1 MGPMTTDLQ
10 KIRDYLQES
19 LGVSVR
25 PANWPSG
32 RLPLFLREAYA
43 FSQAEVMGQ
52 PCLFMV
58 DRGTGEPAPAM
69 VRKHMDQVRGKWD
82 GEIIYVRGQLAAYQ
96 RKRLIEQKVPFL
108 VPGNQMYLPMLG
120 IDLRE
125 HFRTLRTTP
134 PACGP
139 ATQAFVLHT
148 LLRGQE
154 GETFTPGDVAK
165 RLSYTKMTMSRT
177 FDELESHQIAEVSR
191 RGRERCLTFVAT
203 RRELWD
209 KARPFMRSPVKQRRH
224 IRWHGS
230 RRPGIVAGLSA
241 LAQYTLLAAPGNVV
255 IAMSSKDWKE
265 LPRRTVE
272 GHVDLDDPEAVAVE
286 IWSYNPQLLATD
298 DVVDRFSLFL
308 SLQDR
313 EDERVEQ
320 ALEQLLEA
328 VAW

>member
-1 MGPMTTDLQ
+1 
-10 KIRDYLQES
+10 
-19 LGVSVR
+19 
-25 PANWPSG
+25 
-32 RLPLFLREAYA
+32 LFLREAYT
-43 FSQAEVMGQ
+43 FSQADVLGQ

-58 DRGTGEPAPAM
+58 DRGTGDPAPAM

-108 VPGNQMYLPMLG
+108 VPGKQMYLPMLG

-125 HFRTLRTTP
+125 HFRTLRATP
-134 PACGP
+134 PAFGP
-139 ATQAFVLHT
+139 ATQVFVLHT
-148 LLRGQE
+148 LLRGQT
-154 GETFTPGDVAK
+154 GETFTPGDVAD
-165 RLSYTKMTMSRT
+165 RLGYTKMTMSRT
-177 FDELESHQIAEVSR
+177 FDELEGDQIAEVSR

-224 IRWHGS
+224 IRRHGG

-265 LPRRTVE
+265 LPRRMGD
-272 GHVDLDDPEAVAVE
+272 GHVDFDDPEAIAVE
-286 IWSYNPQLLATD
+286 IWSYNPQLLAKD
-298 DVVDRFSLFL
+298 DRVDRFSLYL

>member
-1 MGPMTTDLQ
+1 MTTDLQ
-10 KIRDYLQES
+10 KIRDYLHEA
-19 LGVSVR
+19 LGVTVR

-32 RLPLFLREAYA
+32 RLPLFLREGYA
-43 FSQAEVMGQ
+43 FSKADILGQ

-58 DRGTGEPAPAM
+58 DRGAGEPSPVI

-82 GEIIYVRGQLAAYQ
+82 GEIIYVRGQVAAYQ

-125 HFRTLRTTP
+125 HFRTLRETP
-134 PACGP
+134 PAFSP

-154 GETFTPGDVAK
+154 GETFTPGDVAE

-177 FDELESHQIAEVSR
+177 FDELEGDQIAEVSK
-191 RGRERCLTFVAT
+191 RGRERCLTFVET
-203 RRELWD
+203 RRALWE
-209 KARPFMRSPVKQRRH
+209 KARPFMRNPVKQRRH
-224 IRWHGS
+224 IHWHGG

-241 LAQYTLLAAPGNVV
+241 LAQYTMLAAPGNVV
-255 IAMSSKDWKE
+255 IAMSSKDWKV
-265 LPRRTVE
+265 LPQRTVKTR
-272 GHVDLDDPEAVAVE
+272 VDSDPDAVEVE
-286 IWSYNPQLLATD
+286 IWSYNPQLLAKD
-298 DVVDRFSLFL
+298 DVVDRLSLFL
-308 SLQDR
+308 TLQDR

-320 ALEQLLEA
+320 SLEQLMEA
-328 VAW
+328 VEW